1 MECAILPSMENLFAI
16 YIYLKL
22 AWNDATYLAK
32 MNAAWYLP
40 LRFLLSVCPSPE
52 ADDVE
57 LNAYLFRWPEKI
69 LKELEESK
77 VRLAATREETEDF
90 IEQR

>member
-1 MECAILPSMENLFAI
+1 MS
-16 YIYLKL
+16 
-22 AWNDATYLAK
+22 
-32 MNAAWYLP
+32 AAWYLP
-40 LRFLLSVCPSPE
+40 LRFFALCLSFPE
-52 ADDVE
+52 ANDVE

-77 VRLAATREETEDF
+77 VRLAATREETEDY